1 MSDLTIGDWG
11 MKLSRPA
18 YLLLA
23 FVAAMALVPWFV
35 AFLSPSPLP
44 GVILAA
50 LLLGVSA
57 AAMYR
62 KVLRA
67 SSRHQIAEGDDR
79 AHSAPGQ
86 CEASFRPKPKA
97 VGQGSQGQ
105 RGGISGHRQESA
117 QSGPRRAD
125 AIARALINDFNGLPA
140 STGGR
145 S

>member
-1 MSDLTIGDWG
+1 
-11 MKLSRPA
+11 MKLSRLA

-62 KVLRA
+62 KARRA
-67 SSRHQIAEGDDR
+67 GSRHQIAEGDDR
-79 AHSAPGQ
+79 ARSAPGQ
-86 CEASFRPKPKA
+86 CEALSRPKPKA

-105 RGGISGHRQESA
+105 RGGISGHSQESA

-125 AIARALINDFNGLPA
+125 AIARALINDFKGRPA